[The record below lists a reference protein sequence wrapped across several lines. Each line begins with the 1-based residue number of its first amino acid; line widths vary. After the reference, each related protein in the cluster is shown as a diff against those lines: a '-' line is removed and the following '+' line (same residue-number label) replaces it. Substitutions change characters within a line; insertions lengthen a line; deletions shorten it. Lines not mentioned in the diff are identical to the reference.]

1 MWSAFT
7 MLKKK
12 LLTAVAGLAVA
23 LALPVAAYAQAA
35 PAPAATATK
44 DADPALWV
52 VKDADTTIYL
62 FGTVHVLKPGLSW
75 FDEAVKAAFDKS
87 DTVALEMIMP
97 DPAVAQ
103 GVTIKAAMAPQTDP
117 ALTAKLPEA
126 SRAGYAAALTSVGM
140 PANALDRFEPWF
152 AAMTLSMAPLA
163 KLGYDPSSGAEMTI
177 TAAAKAANKELIG
190 LETFEQQIGF
200 FDTMPEDVQIKFL
213 ANTVKEFDNVGPL
226 LDKMVA
232 QWSAGDPDALGK
244 TMNEEM
250 RKTPEVGKVLLSD
263 RNARW
268 ADWISARMAKPGT
281 VFIAVGAG
289 HLAGPDSV
297 QAYLAKRNLKAER
310 IQY

>member
-1 MWSAFT
+1 M
-7 MLKKK
+7 MKK
-12 LLTAVAGLAVA
+12 LLKSFAAPMAL
-23 LALPVAAYAQAA
+23 LALPAAAYAQTA
-35 PAPAATATK
+35 PAPAAAATK

-87 DTVALEMIMP
+87 DTIALEMIMP
-97 DPAVAQ
+97 EPAAAQ
-103 GVTIKAAMAPQTDP
+103 AAVLSKAMAPAGDP
-117 ALTAKLPEA
+117 ALTVKLPEA
-126 SRAGYAAALTSVGM
+126 SRAPYAAALTSLGM
-140 PANALDRFEPWF
+140 PATALDRFEPWF
-152 AAMTLSMAPLA
+152 AAMTLSTASLP
-163 KLGYDPSSGAEMTI
+163 KLGYDPNSGVEMTL
-177 TAAAKAANKELIG
+177 TAAAKTANKELIG

-200 FDTMPEDVQIKFL
+200 FDTLPQDTQVKFL

-232 QWSAGDPDALGK
+232 QWSAGNPDALGA

-297 QAYLAKRNLKAER
+297 QAYLAKHNLKAER